1 LFHGRG
7 SGGDSQ
13 PELVRDHGVI
23 VWRVEGDRGVTP
35 RHPAGF
41 VLRGSWG
48 THVGQK
54 DFHVMKREYGYRLLA
69 FPIPSKSRPAL

>member
-23 VWRVEGDRGVTP
+23 VWRVEGDRGVTL

-48 THVGQK
+48 IHVGQSWA
-54 DFHVMKREYGYRLLA
+54 KRFSCHETCLWV
-69 FPIPSKSRPAL
+69 